1 MQIKAETREGKKKKH
16 NRFAFILRRQWVGK
30 WIPTKKRATLSHQ
43 AGNIELLWS
52 RSPRRAGPGG
62 ALVCGFQPKAQRG
75 CSEAG
80 VRFSAQG
87 LALAGVRAAAIGK
100 A

>member
-1 MQIKAETREGKKKKH
+1 M
-16 NRFAFILRRQWVGK
+16 GK
-30 WIPTKKRATLSHQ
+30 WIPTKKIASLSHQ

-87 LALAGVRAAAIGK
+87 LALAGARGRSHGEGLIGSSLSGWLTLEMP
-100 A
+100 